1 MIFIWEHAQLPSQV
15 IQLQKRRQ
23 LLVNVHDELSAIATV
38 GAGNVGSGGP
48 PRRWRPPSAKKKTGR
63 ELNRGASC

>member
-23 LLVNVHDELSAIATV
+23 LLVSVHDELSAIATV
-38 GAGNVGSGGP
+38 GAGNVDPAALSVDGGRAAP
-48 PRRWRPPSAKKKTGR
+48 KKRRA
-63 ELNRGASC
+63 AS

>member
-23 LLVNVHDELSAIATV
+23 LLVNVHDELSAIATE
-38 GAGNVGSGGP
+38 GSGNVDPAALSVDGCRAAP
-48 PRRWRPPSAKKKTGR
+48 KKTRR